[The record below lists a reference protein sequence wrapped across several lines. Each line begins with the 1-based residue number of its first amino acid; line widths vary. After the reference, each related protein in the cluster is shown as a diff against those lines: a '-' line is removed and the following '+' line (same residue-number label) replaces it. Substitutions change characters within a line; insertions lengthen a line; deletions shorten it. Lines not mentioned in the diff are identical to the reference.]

1 MTRGGGTTDVGTNTQ
16 DAADAAALKAAHST
30 AAPGHAAAHAANMG
44 TAYPPF
50 ASFEARYAKNEAQ
63 VVYTRLVADLETPV
77 SAYLK
82 VAEGRPMSFL
92 LESVAG
98 GETRGRYSVIGLDP
112 DLIWRA
118 SGAQAE
124 INRAALTNADA
135 FAPLAEPTLI
145 SLRALLA
152 ESAITLPDDLPP
164 MAAGVFGYMGYDTV
178 RQIEQ
183 LPQMTPDALGVPDAI
198 MIRPVLMAIFD
209 SVKDEITLVTP
220 VRPAADV
227 SARSAYEA
235 ALTRLSGIIAKL
247 DAPLPHA
254 ASARAETLSLPEPVS
269 NTSEADYLAMVSKAK
284 EYIKAGDI
292 FQVVLSQRFSA
303 PFTLSSFALYRA
315 LRRLNPSPFLFH
327 LDFGGFSLV
336 GSSPEILV
344 RVRDGQVT
352 IRPIAGTARRGADD
366 VEDRALAEALLAD
379 PKERSEHLMLLDLG
393 RNDVGRVAKPGTVSV
408 TDKFVIE
415 RYSHVM
421 HIVSNVV
428 GRLDDSK
435 HDAIDALMAGFPA
448 GTVSGAPKVR
458 SMEIIAELEKAK
470 RGPYAGCV
478 GYFSAGGE
486 MDTCIVLRTA
496 ILKDGVL
503 HVQSGAGVVHDS
515 MPANEQQEC
524 INKAKAIV
532 RAAEEAVRFASK
544 SDTSG
549 NGNGGLFG

>member
-1 MTRGGGTTDVGTNTQ
+1 M
-16 DAADAAALKAAHST
+16 AASKDISKAAASPQGLGTVADSNGAN
-30 AAPGHAAAHAANMG
+30 AAN
-44 TAYPPF
+44 PPY
-50 ASFEARYAKNEAQ
+50 AAFEARYSRGEAQ

-82 VAEGRPMSFL
+82 IAEGRPMSFL
-92 LESVAG
+92 LESVEG
-98 GETRGRYSVIGLDP
+98 GATRGRYSVIGLDP
-112 DLIWRA
+112 DLVWRA
-118 SGAQAE
+118 YGANAE
-124 INRAALTNADA
+124 INRTAAKDA
-135 FAPLAEPTLI
+135 AAFVPDNKPTLT

-152 ESAITLPDDLPP
+152 ESTITLPEDLPP
-164 MAAGVFGYMGYDTV
+164 MAAGIFGYMGYDTV
-178 RQIEQ
+178 RQIEK
-183 LPQMTPDALGVPDAI
+183 LPEMTPDALGVPDAI
-198 MIRPVLMAIFD
+198 LIRPMVMAIFD
-209 SVKDEITLVTP
+209 SVKDEITVVTP
-220 VRPAADV
+220 VRPDASV
-227 SARSAYEA
+227 SAREAYDA
-235 ALTRLSGIIAKL
+235 ALARLDGIIRKL

-254 ASARAETLSLPEPVS
+254 SAARLDTLALPEPVS
-269 NTSEADYLAMVSKAK
+269 NTSEAEYLGMVAKAK

-303 PFTLSSFALYRA
+303 PFALPSFALYRA

-352 IRPIAGTARRGADD
+352 IRPIAGTTRRGANEA
-366 VEDRALAEALLAD
+366 EDRALGEALLAD

-393 RNDVGRVAKPGTVSV
+393 RNDVGRVSRPGTVAV
-408 TDKFVIE
+408 TDQFVIE

-421 HIVSNVV
+421 HIVSNVI
-428 GRLDDSK
+428 GQLDDK
-435 HDAIDALMAGFPA
+435 NHDAIDALMAGFPA

-458 SMEIIAELEKAK
+458 SMEIIAEMEKAK

-496 ILKDGVL
+496 VVKDGML
-503 HVQSGAGVVHDS
+503 HVQAGAGVVHDS
-515 MPANEQQEC
+515 IPANEQQEC

-532 RAAEEAVRFASK
+532 RAAEEAVRFAAKGSK
-544 SDTSG
+544 SGS
-549 NGNGGLFG
+549 GNGGLFG

>member
-1 MTRGGGTTDVGTNTQ
+1 MSVLNSPPDRTMSVKLDDVSPGLTAFSAGY
-16 DAADAAALKAAHST
+16 AA
-30 AAPGHAAAHAANMG
+30 GH
-44 TAYPPF
+44 T
-50 ASFEARYAKNEAQ
+50 Q
-63 VVYTRLVADLETPV
+63 VVWTRLVADLETPV

-82 VAEGRPMSFL
+82 VADKRPMSFL
-92 LESVAG
+92 LESVEG
-98 GETRGRYSVIGLDP
+98 GASRGRYSVIGLDP

-118 SGAQAE
+118 HGDVAE
-124 INRAALTNADA
+124 INRNPAHAKDTFEKDSRST
-135 FAPLAEPTLI
+135 LA

-152 ESAITLPDDLPP
+152 ESAITLPEGLPP
-164 MAAGVFGYMGYDTV
+164 MSAGIFGYMGYDTV
-178 RQIEQ
+178 RLIEK
-183 LPQMTPDALGVPDAI
+183 LPEMTPDALGVPDAI
-198 MIRPVLMAIFD
+198 LIRPTVILIFD
-209 SVKDEITLVTP
+209 SVKDEMTVVTP
-220 VRPAADV
+220 VRPSSDI
-227 SARSAYEA
+227 SAGTAYAEA
-235 ALTRLSGIIAKL
+235 QHRLSAAITRL

-254 ASARAETLSLPEPVS
+254 AAAATGADILPEPQS
-269 NTSEADYLAMVSKAK
+269 NTTAAEYLGMVAKAK
-284 EYIKAGDI
+284 EFITAGDI

-303 PFTLSSFALYRA
+303 PFTLPSFALYRS

-327 LDFGGFSLV
+327 LDFGDFSLV

-344 RVRDGQVT
+344 RVRDGVVT
-352 IRPIAGTARRGADD
+352 IRPIAGTARRGETEA
-366 VEDRALAEALLAD
+366 EDKALAASLLAD

-393 RNDVGRVAKPGTVSV
+393 RNDVGRVAATGTVAV
-408 TDKFVIE
+408 TDQFVIE

-428 GRLDDSK
+428 GKLDDAN

-496 ILKDGVL
+496 IVKDGMV
-503 HVQSGAGVVHDS
+503 HVQAGAGITHDS
-515 MPANEQQEC
+515 IAENEQQEC

-532 RAAEEAVRFASK
+532 RAAEEAVRFAAK
-544 SDTSG
+544 SAKAVPSS
-549 NGNGGLFG
+549 NGGAFS